1 MTGWPEQGKTRSS
14 AYPVSEIRHSFRPQ
28 PNGIS
33 VDRSMSIK
41 RRKGECGYFSISLSR
56 QQGNL
61 SHLAA
66 CTAHRGPTPQPGAA
80 AVVLSVRN
88 AHNLE
93 HM

>member
-1 MTGWPEQGKTRSS
+1 MTGWSEQGKKRSS

-28 PNGIS
+28 TNGSS
-33 VDRSMSIK
+33 VDRSTSIK
-41 RRKGECGYFSISLSR
+41 HRKDECGCFSLTLSR

-61 SHLAA
+61 SHLAL
-66 CTAHRGPTPQPGAA
+66 CTAHRGPTPLPGVA

-93 HM
+93 HI